1 MTVCF
6 KGADFKYETEAI
18 LKLFFPLR
26 HFSFFYDGDE
36 IVPDEDGDNIEIS
49 VTGTEVSVKI
59 SLGNGGYSE
68 DKVTIDPEK
77 STKNEAEY
85 QSCRMLFLMLRKLTG
100 ISPEWG
106 SITGIRPVKKVN
118 ALMNEGF
125 SKEDIREKLKE
136 KYFISDRKFELAY
149 LTAATQKHAL
159 DTLDKRSCSLYI
171 SIPFCPSR
179 CIYCSFVSHSIDTP
193 NAKKL
198 VPLYVDKLCDELRI
212 TADIMRET
220 GLSLDTIYIGGGT
233 PSSLSAEQLEKVMKT
248 VKNCFDISDIREY
261 TVEAGRCDTITAD
274 KLKVIKAQGATRIS
288 VNPQTMNDGVLRA
301 IGRRHDS
308 EGVVKAFRLAR
319 EIGFDNINMDT
330 IAGLPTDTPEGFKN
344 TIERL
349 IDLDPEEITVHTL
362 TLKRSANL
370 FREEDMVSDENI
382 EEMVNFSFDRLTS
395 AGYLPY
401 YLYRQKNTL
410 KNLEN
415 VGYAKAG
422 KESLY
427 NIYIMEEAQ
436 TILACGAS
444 GSTKLYDTQT
454 GKISRVFNYKYPY
467 EYISRFDKMCEKKS
481 EITNFFNGGI
491 GHEFCR

>member
-77 STKNEAEY
+77 FTKNEAEY

-274 KLKVIKAQGATRIS
+274 KLKVIKAHGATRIS

>member
-77 STKNEAEY
+77 FTKNEAEY

-274 KLKVIKAQGATRIS
+274 KLKVIKTQGATRIS

-444 GSTKLYDTQT
+444 GSTKLYDPET

>member
-26 HFSFFYDGDE
+26 HFYFFSVGDE

-77 STKNEAEY
+77 FTKNEAEY

-274 KLKVIKAQGATRIS
+274 KLKVIKTQGATRIS

-444 GSTKLYDTQT
+444 GSTKLYDPET

>member
-59 SLGNGGYSE
+59 SLGNGGHSE

-77 STKNEAEY
+77 FTKNEAEY

-125 SKEDIREKLKE
+125 SKDDIREKLKE

-444 GSTKLYDTQT
+444 GSTKLYDPET

>member
-1 MTVCF
+1 MTVCC

-77 STKNEAEY
+77 FTKNEAEY

-274 KLKVIKAQGATRIS
+274 KLKVIKTQGATRIS

-370 FREEDMVSDENI
+370 FREVDMVSDENI

-444 GSTKLYDTQT
+444 GSTKLYDPET

>member
-1 MTVCF
+1 M
-6 KGADFKYETEAI
+6 
-18 LKLFFPLR
+18 
-26 HFSFFYDGDE
+26 
-36 IVPDEDGDNIEIS
+36 
-49 VTGTEVSVKI
+49 
-59 SLGNGGYSE
+59 
-68 DKVTIDPEK
+68 
-77 STKNEAEY
+77 
-85 QSCRMLFLMLRKLTG
+85 
-100 ISPEWG
+100 
-106 SITGIRPVKKVN
+106 
-118 ALMNEGF
+118 
-125 SKEDIREKLKE
+125 
-136 KYFISDRKFELAY
+136 
-149 LTAATQKHAL
+149 
-159 DTLDKRSCSLYI
+159 
-171 SIPFCPSR
+171 
-179 CIYCSFVSHSIDTP
+179 
-193 NAKKL
+193 
-198 VPLYVDKLCDELRI
+198 
-212 TADIMRET
+212 
-220 GLSLDTIYIGGGT
+220 
-233 PSSLSAEQLEKVMKT
+233 
-248 VKNCFDISDIREY
+248 KNCFDISDIREY

-444 GSTKLYDTQT
+444 GSTKLYDPET